1 MLKLLP
7 FLVLFCADPYMGAAC
22 AGKGKRSYRQKFG
35 KAFLAGSFI
44 AVSLAGCTL
53 ISPMPGIRHL
63 RGPIDN
69 PTADVLVPLIF
80 SARDQV
86 DGNIPRKQ
94 KLCGQQLH
102 APIHTRRR
110 EFQIETKIYFIKF
123 ILRKD
128 RVEEVKAIIR
138 IALERVVELLAR
150 LELIGGGGFD
160 SVELDLRLD
169 VKAFKKALNDLKVYG
184 EGEIITVDFPEL
196 YDRDVRDFERLVKLI
211 EREYIAFVVK
221 NDLSVEAKIDLLRG
235 EEQYWSC
242 QGTDEWENVLIAS
255 LRKSVIRGLIQDLE
269 TGVGRI
275 QLLALDYDEAALKL
289 KESRNSNR
297 YGILA
302 ETVRG

>member
-1 MLKLLP
+1 MLKLLS
-7 FLVLFCADPYMGAAC
+7 FLVFLCADPYMVAAC
-22 AGKGKRSYRQKFG
+22 AGKGKRSYRQEFG

-53 ISPMPGIRHL
+53 MSPMPGIRHL
-63 RGPIDN
+63 RGPVDY
-69 PTADVLVPLIF
+69 PPADVVVLPPIS

-102 APIHTRRR
+102 APINTRRR
-110 EFQIETKIYFIKF
+110 EFQIETKLYFIKF
-123 ILRKD
+123 ISRKE
-128 RVEEVKAIIR
+128 RVEEVKAVIR

-150 LELIGGGGFD
+150 GGGGFD
-160 SVELDLRLD
+160 SVELVLRLD
-169 VKAFKKALNDLKVYG
+169 VKAFKKALNDLKEYG
-184 EGEIITVDFPEL
+184 EGEILTVDFPEL
-196 YDRDVRDFERLVKLI
+196 YDRDVRDFERLVKFI
-211 EREYIAFVVK
+211 EREYIALVVE

-255 LRKSVIRGLIQDLE
+255 LRKSVIRGFIQDLE
-269 TGVGRI
+269 TGVDRI
-275 QLLALDYDEAALKL
+275 QHLMRDYDDEAALKL
-289 KESRNSNR
+289 MESRNSNR